1 MADLQHVRH
10 ALAVKHLRDVVALA
24 MDHNERHRALIVY
37 DPATEMSQIL
47 QRAYAAAL
55 PGAQSVSFYESA
67 PETVKAT
74 FRSLETGDLVVLIQ
88 SEGFQLPEYR
98 IRVELY
104 NLGLKVAA
112 HGNLSK
118 ITGSAID
125 YYIDS
130 LAYDPAYYRTVGHA
144 LKAKIDGA
152 QSASIES
159 EGARLYFDSAFEEAK
174 INIGDFSALKNVGS
188 QFPIGEVFTEAV
200 NLENVNGTVRLYA
213 FADLS
218 FRVNVPS
225 APITLHVE
233 NGFVRDVESTTP
245 EFDVVRKAIET
256 DEGAIMIRELGFG
269 MNPAFS
275 RERWVLDVGAFERV
289 SGTHLSLGA
298 KHGVYKKPHIKRKDG
313 RHHIDVFPI
322 TDRALIDNQ
331 VVYEAGKYTIA

>member
-1 MADLQHVRH
+1 LQLERH
-10 ALAVKHLRDVVALA
+10 LQAVKHLRDVVALA
-24 MDHNERHRALIVY
+24 MDHDERKRARIIY
-37 DPATEMSQIL
+37 DPASEMSRIL
-47 QRAYAAAL
+47 QLAYATAL
-55 PGAQSVSFYESA
+55 PDAQSISFYECT
-67 PETVKAT
+67 PEVVKAA
-74 FRSLETGDLVVLIQ
+74 FQSLAAGDLVILIQ

-104 NLGLKVAA
+104 NLGLKVIA

-118 ITGSAID
+118 ITGGGID

-130 LAYDPAYYRTVGHA
+130 LAYDPGYYRTVGHA
-144 LKAKIDGA
+144 LKAKIDSA
-152 QSASIES
+152 RSASIES
-159 EGARLYFDSAFEEAK
+159 EGARLHFESPFEEAK
-174 INIGDFSALKNVGS
+174 INIGDFSALKNIGS

-200 NLENVNGTVRLYA
+200 NLEQVNGDVRLYA

-225 APITLHVE
+225 APITLHVKD
-233 NGFVRDVESTTP
+233 GLVKDVSHTTP
-245 EFDVVRKAIET
+245 EFDIVRKAIEA

-289 SGTHLSLGA
+289 AGTHLSLGA

-322 TDRALIDNQ
+322 TDRALIDDDII
-331 VVYEAGKYTIA
+331 YESGKYTIA